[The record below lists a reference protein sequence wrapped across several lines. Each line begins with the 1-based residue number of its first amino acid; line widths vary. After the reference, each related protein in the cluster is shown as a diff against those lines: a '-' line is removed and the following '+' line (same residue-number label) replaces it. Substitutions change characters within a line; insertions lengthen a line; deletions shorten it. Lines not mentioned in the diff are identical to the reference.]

1 MQEETIKN
9 VNREELEI
17 ILRVKN
23 GVAGAEEELKQIEE
37 KYVVK
42 VAEQYK
48 NQGLDLTEL
57 ITEGNSGLIEAAKR
71 FDSTKGIMFM
81 AYAVWWVRQSILV
94 ALASKSYEKK
104 DQPAERTQK
113 NQESNKTHHDADLE
127 SALSILTDRERDI
140 ISMLFGIGQNEMT
153 LDEVATA
160 YCIPRDRV
168 SQIKAQAIRRLR
180 ESGNNKIREYI
191 G

>member
-9 VNREELEI
+9 LNSEELEI

-23 GVAGAEEELKQIEE
+23 GVAGAEDELKRTEE
-37 KYVVK
+37 RFVVK

-48 NQGLDLTEL
+48 NQGLDLAEL
-57 ITEGNSGLIEAAKR
+57 INEGNSGLIEAAKR

-94 ALASKSYEKK
+94 ALARKSYEKEE
-104 DQPAERTQK
+104 QPAEPTQK
-113 NQESNKTHHDADLE
+113 NQEASNTPIDDDIEA
-127 SALSILTDRERDI
+127 ALSILTDRERGI
-140 ISMLFGIGQNEMT
+140 FQMLFGIGQSERS
-153 LDEVATA
+153 LDEVAAA
-160 YCIPRDRV
+160 YSIPRERV
-168 SQIKAQAIRRLR
+168 SQIKTKAIRRLR
-180 ESGNNKIREYI
+180 ESGNKSIQEYI